1 MSNTIATNILQYE
14 SMLREAGIPEKEA
27 KAHARGTAM
36 LMENSLAT
44 KTDLAKVESALKQ
57 DIALVR
63 KDIMWIKIGGSILG
77 AIIVGGFT
85 LLAFLI
91 STHH

>member
-1 MSNTIATNILQYE
+1 
-14 SMLREAGIPEKEA
+14 MLREAGIPEKEA

>member
-1 MSNTIATNILQYE
+1 MNNTIATNILQYE

-44 KTDLAKVESALKQ
+44 KHDIELVRKDLEIGLAS
-57 DIALVR
+57 VR